1 MTNKTISINPS
12 LFAVGGAKT
21 KKNREKKL
29 KPTNVPLISPNVLKN
44 KLLKRIKEHKQ
55 RETENL
61 ENVGGGENSGTA
73 YLSNKAADIIVS
85 DEFMESIEYLKTLSD
100 ERKKRTDRA
109 NIEKRRSDLERNTV
123 KHYQALNSSE
133 GHQHVN
139 IELPE
144 ELSAPLI
151 KINTANLS
159 ATGGESVA
167 LNPYRNDIVPYGVLK
182 GGLKPTFKD
191 WNKTLRS
198 NIVTDSNLAL
208 TIQGGGP
215 TNEKT
220 ARENRLANLRTK
232 LKQKQALGPTNAA
245 PTTAVSFNTTS
256 TSAASAPE
264 PATSVAENLFPTNV
278 VPTSVVVVNSP
289 PAKHVTANEGAIATK
304 RTTKRTI
311 KRKYTLG
318 RSKIQKT
325 VAVLIKDRST
335 RRQVLHAQKD
345 LKRKPL
351 NDVKTYLREHNLIKV
366 GSTTPN
372 DIMRKMYESAMLAGE
387 IKNSNV
393 ETLLHNFSKEE
404 REL

>member
-12 LFAVGGAKT
+12 LFAMGGAKT

-29 KPTNVPLISPNVLKN
+29 KPTTAPLISPNVLKN

-61 ENVGGGENSGTA
+61 ENVGGGGTA
-73 YLSNKAADIIVS
+73 HLSNKAADMIVS

-100 ERKKRTDRA
+100 ERKKRTD
-109 NIEKRRSDLERNTV
+109 IEKRRSDLERNTV
-123 KHYQALNSSE
+123 KHYQALNNSESS
-133 GHQHVN
+133 HQQVN

-144 ELSAPLI
+144 ELSGPLI

-159 ATGGESVA
+159 AAGGGESIS
-167 LNPYRNDIVPYGVLK
+167 LSPYKNDIVPYGVLK

-208 TIQGGGP
+208 TIQSNP
-215 TNEKT
+215 LTNEKS

-232 LKQKQALGPTNAA
+232 LKEKQAAGA
-245 PTTAVSFNTTS
+245 PAKSMGGAVETIAVHAPSI
-256 TSAASAPE
+256 AS
-264 PATSVAENLFPTNV
+264 V
-278 VPTSVVVVNSP
+278 VPTSVVVVNSQ
-289 PAKHVTANEGAIATK
+289 PAKNTTNEGTIATK
-304 RTTKRTI
+304 RTTTRTI

-345 LKRKPL
+345 LKRKSI
-351 NDVKTYLREHNLIKV
+351 NDVKAYLREHNLIKV

-393 ETLLHNFSKEE
+393 DTLLHNFSKEE

>member
-21 KKNREKKL
+21 KKNRGEKKQ
-29 KPTNVPLISPNVLKN
+29 KPTMAPLISPNVLKN

-61 ENVGGGENSGTA
+61 ENVGGGENNGSTH
-73 YLSNKAADIIVS
+73 LSNKAADMIVS

-100 ERKKRTDRA
+100 ERKKRSS
-109 NIEKRRSDLERNTV
+109 IEKRRSDLERNTV
-123 KHYQALNSSE
+123 KHYQALNNSESS
-133 GHQHVN
+133 HQQVN

-144 ELSAPLI
+144 ELSEPLI

-159 ATGGESVA
+159 AAGGGESIA
-167 LNPYRNDIVPYGVLK
+167 LSPYKNDIVPYGVLK

-208 TIQGGGP
+208 TIQGNP
-215 TNEKT
+215 LISEKS

-232 LKQKQALGPTNAA
+232 LKQKQVVGA
-245 PTTAVSFNTTS
+245 PAKSVGGAVETIAVPAPSI
-256 TSAASAPE
+256 AS
-264 PATSVAENLFPTNV
+264 L

-289 PAKHVTANEGAIATK
+289 PVKNATNEGTIATK
-304 RTTKRTI
+304 RTTTRTI

-345 LKRKPL
+345 LKRKSI
-351 NDVKTYLREHNLIKV
+351 NDVKAYLREHNLIKV

-393 ETLLHNFSKEE
+393 DTLLHNFSKEE

>member
-21 KKNREKKL
+21 KKNREKKG
-29 KPTNVPLISPNVLKN
+29 KPTTVPLISPNVLKN

-61 ENVGGGENSGTA
+61 ENVGGGVNNGTTQ
-73 YLSNKAADIIVS
+73 LSNKAADMIAS

-100 ERKKRTDRA
+100 ERKKRA
-109 NIEKRRSDLERNTV
+109 NVEKRRSDLERNTI
-123 KHYQALNSSE
+123 KHYQALNNSESS
-133 GHQHVN
+133 HQQVN

-159 ATGGESVA
+159 AAGGESVA
-167 LNPYRNDIVPYGVLK
+167 LSPYKNDIVPYGVLK
-182 GGLKPTFKD
+182 GGVKPTFKD
-191 WNKTLRS
+191 WNKTMRS

-208 TIQGGGP
+208 TIQGAP
-215 TNEKT
+215 LTNEKS

-232 LKQKQALGPTNAA
+232 LKEKQVLGPAN
-245 PTTAVSFNTTS
+245 VV
-256 TSAASAPE
+256 
-264 PATSVAENLFPTNV
+264 PATSIVPATNVAPAKSMENV
-278 VPTSVVVVNSP
+278 VPTSVVIVNSH
-289 PAKHVTANEGAIATK
+289 PAKSVTNEETGATK

-345 LKRKPL
+345 LKRKPI
-351 NDVKTYLREHNLIKV
+351 NDVKAYLREHNLIKI

-393 ETLLHNFSKEE
+393 DTLLHNFSKEE

>member
-21 KKNREKKL
+21 KKNREKKQ
-29 KPTNVPLISPNVLKN
+29 KPTTVPLISPNVLKN

-73 YLSNKAADIIVS
+73 FLSNKAADIIVS

-100 ERKKRTDRA
+100 ERKKRADRA
-109 NIEKRRSDLERNTV
+109 SIEKRRSDLERNTV
-123 KHYQALNSSE
+123 KHYQALNNSESS
-133 GHQHVN
+133 HQQVN
-139 IELPE
+139 IDLPE
-144 ELSAPLI
+144 ELSEPLI

-159 ATGGESVA
+159 SAGGESVA
-167 LNPYRNDIVPYGVLK
+167 LSPYKNDVVPYGVLK

-191 WNKTLRS
+191 WNKTMRS

-215 TNEKT
+215 TSEKT

-232 LKQKQALGPTNAA
+232 LKQKQASVPTNAA
-245 PTTAVSFNTTS
+245 PIITAP
-256 TSAASAPE
+256 AAE
-264 PATSVAENLFPTNV
+264 PATGVTENTFPTNV
-278 VPTSVVVVNSP
+278 VPTSVVIINDMP
-289 PAKHVTANEGAIATK
+289 MKNITANEGGTIATK

-345 LKRKPL
+345 LKRKPI
-351 NDVKTYLREHNLIKV
+351 NDVKAYLREHNLIKV
-366 GSTTPN
+366 GSSTPN

>member
-21 KKNREKKL
+21 KKNREKKQ
-29 KPTNVPLISPNVLKN
+29 KPTTVPLISPNVLKN

-61 ENVGGGENSGTA
+61 ENVGGGENRGTSF
-73 YLSNKAADIIVS
+73 LSNKAADIIVS

-109 NIEKRRSDLERNTV
+109 SIEKRRSDLERNTV
-123 KHYQALNSSE
+123 KHYQALNNSESS
-133 GHQHVN
+133 HQQVN

-159 ATGGESVA
+159 AVGGESVS
-167 LNPYRNDIVPYGVLK
+167 LSPYKNDIVPYGVLK

-191 WNKTLRS
+191 WNKTMRS

-215 TNEKT
+215 TSEKS

-232 LKQKQALGPTNAA
+232 LKQKQASVPTNAV
-245 PTTAVSFNTTS
+245 PIITVP
-256 TSAASAPE
+256 SAD
-264 PATSVAENLFPTNV
+264 PATSVMNV
-278 VPTSVVVVNSP
+278 VPTSVVIMNDTP
-289 PAKHVTANEGAIATK
+289 MKNITANEGGTIATK

-345 LKRKPL
+345 LKRKPID
-351 NDVKTYLREHNLIKV
+351 DVKSYLREHNLIKL
-366 GSTTPN
+366 GSSTPN

>member
-21 KKNREKKL
+21 KKNREKKQ
-29 KPTNVPLISPNVLKN
+29 KPTTAPLISPNVLKN

-61 ENVGGGENSGTA
+61 ENVGGGESSGTA
-73 YLSNKAADIIVS
+73 LLSNKAADIIVS

-109 NIEKRRSDLERNTV
+109 SIEKRRSDLERNTV
-123 KHYQALNSSE
+123 KHYQALNNSESS
-133 GHQHVN
+133 HQQVN

-159 ATGGESVA
+159 AVGGESVS
-167 LNPYRNDIVPYGVLK
+167 LSPYKNDIVPYGVLK

-191 WNKTLRS
+191 WNKTMRS

-215 TNEKT
+215 TSEKS

-232 LKQKQALGPTNAA
+232 LKQKQASVPTNAVPIITVPA
-245 PTTAVSFNTTS
+245 TD
-256 TSAASAPE
+256 
-264 PATSVAENLFPTNV
+264 PATSVMNV
-278 VPTSVVVVNSP
+278 VPTSVVIMNDTP
-289 PAKHVTANEGAIATK
+289 MKNITASEGGTIATK

-345 LKRKPL
+345 LKRKPID
-351 NDVKTYLREHNLIKV
+351 DVKSYLREHNLIKL
-366 GSTTPN
+366 GSSTPN

>member
-12 LFAVGGAKT
+12 LFAMGGAKT

-29 KPTNVPLISPNVLKN
+29 RPTTAPLISPNVLKN

-61 ENVGGGENSGTA
+61 ENVGDGGGANNGTA
-73 YLSNKAADIIVS
+73 QLSNKAADMIVS

-100 ERKKRTDRA
+100 ERKKRSS
-109 NIEKRRSDLERNTV
+109 IEKRRSDLERNTV
-123 KHYQALNSSE
+123 KHYQSLNNSESS
-133 GHQHVN
+133 HQQVN

-151 KINTANLS
+151 KINTSNLS
-159 ATGGESVA
+159 AAG
-167 LNPYRNDIVPYGVLK
+167 VPYGVLK
-182 GGLKPTFKD
+182 GGVKPTFKD
-191 WNKTLRS
+191 WNKTMRS

-208 TIQGGGP
+208 TIQGNP
-215 TNEKT
+215 LTNEKS

-232 LKQKQALGPTNAA
+232 LKEKQAAVPTNAA
-245 PTTAVSFNTTS
+245 N
-256 TSAASAPE
+256 
-264 PATSVAENLFPTNV
+264 VANVVPMPSIVNAETNV
-278 VPTSVVVVNSP
+278 VPTSIVPTSVVIVNSP
-289 PAKHVTANEGAIATK
+289 PAKNVTMDTNEGTIATK

-345 LKRKPL
+345 LKRKPI
-351 NDVKTYLREHNLIKV
+351 NDVKAYLREHNLIKI

-393 ETLLHNFSKEE
+393 ETLLHNFSKDE

>member
-1 MTNKTISINPS
+1 
-12 LFAVGGAKT
+12 
-21 KKNREKKL
+21 
-29 KPTNVPLISPNVLKN
+29 LKN

-123 KHYQALNSSE
+123 KHYQALNNSESS
-133 GHQHVN
+133 HQQVN

-144 ELSAPLI
+144 ELSEPLI

-159 ATGGESVA
+159 AVGGESVS
-167 LNPYRNDIVPYGVLK
+167 LSPYKNDIVPYGVLK

-191 WNKTLRS
+191 WNKTMRS

-215 TNEKT
+215 TSEKS

-232 LKQKQALGPTNAA
+232 LKQKQTSAPTNAA
-245 PTTAVSFNTTS
+245 PTITVP
-256 TSAASAPE
+256 AAD
-264 PATSVAENLFPTNV
+264 PAKGVMNAA
-278 VPTSVVVVNSP
+278 PTSVVVMNDMP
-289 PAKHVTANEGAIATK
+289 MKNITTNEGVVATK

-345 LKRKPL
+345 LKRKPID
-351 NDVKTYLREHNLIKV
+351 DVKAYLREHNLIKV
-366 GSTTPN
+366 GSSTPN

>member
-12 LFAVGGAKT
+12 LFAMGGAKT

-29 KPTNVPLISPNVLKN
+29 KPTTAPLISPNVLKN

-61 ENVGGGENSGTA
+61 ENVGDGGGANNGTA
-73 YLSNKAADIIVS
+73 QLSNKAADMIVS

-100 ERKKRTDRA
+100 ERKKRSS
-109 NIEKRRSDLERNTV
+109 IEKRRSDLERNTV
-123 KHYQALNSSE
+123 KHYQALNNSE
-133 GHQHVN
+133 GSHQQVN

-151 KINTANLS
+151 KINTSNLS
-159 ATGGESVA
+159 AAG
-167 LNPYRNDIVPYGVLK
+167 LPYGVLK
-182 GGLKPTFKD
+182 GGVKPTFKD
-191 WNKTLRS
+191 WNKTMRS

-208 TIQGGGP
+208 TIQGNP
-215 TNEKT
+215 LTNEKS

-232 LKQKQALGPTNAA
+232 LKEKQAAVPTNAA
-245 PTTAVSFNTTS
+245 N
-256 TSAASAPE
+256 
-264 PATSVAENLFPTNV
+264 VANVVPMPSIVNAETNV
-278 VPTSVVVVNSP
+278 VPTSIVPTSVVIVNSP
-289 PAKHVTANEGAIATK
+289 PAKNVTMDTNEGTIATK

-345 LKRKPL
+345 LKRKPI
-351 NDVKTYLREHNLIKV
+351 NDVKAYLREHNLIKI

-393 ETLLHNFSKEE
+393 ETLLHNFSKDE

>member
-29 KPTNVPLISPNVLKN
+29 KPTTAPLISPNVLKN

-61 ENVGGGENSGTA
+61 ENVGGGGTA
-73 YLSNKAADIIVS
+73 HLSNKAADMIVS

-100 ERKKRTDRA
+100 ERKKRTDV
-109 NIEKRRSDLERNTV
+109 EKRRSELERNTV
-123 KHYQALNSSE
+123 KHYQALNNSE
-133 GHQHVN
+133 GSHQQVN

-159 ATGGESVA
+159 AAAGGESIA
-167 LNPYRNDIVPYGVLK
+167 LSPYKNDIVPYGVLK

-208 TIQGGGP
+208 TIQGNP
-215 TNEKT
+215 LTSEKS

-232 LKQKQALGPTNAA
+232 LKQKQVVGPPAKSMEGVVETIAVQA
-245 PTTAVSFNTTS
+245 P
-256 TSAASAPE
+256 
-264 PATSVAENLFPTNV
+264 SVASI

-289 PAKHVTANEGAIATK
+289 PVKNATNEGTIATK
-304 RTTKRTI
+304 RTTTRTI

-345 LKRKPL
+345 LKRKSI
-351 NDVKTYLREHNLIKV
+351 NDVKAYLREHNLIKV

-393 ETLLHNFSKEE
+393 DTLLHNFSKEE

>member
-12 LFAVGGAKT
+12 LFAMGGAKT

-29 KPTNVPLISPNVLKN
+29 KPTTAPLISPNVLKN

-61 ENVGGGENSGTA
+61 ENVGTA
-73 YLSNKAADIIVS
+73 HLSNKAADMIVS

-100 ERKKRTDRA
+100 ERKKRSD
-109 NIEKRRSDLERNTV
+109 IERRRSDLERNTV
-123 KHYQALNSSE
+123 KHYQALNNSE
-133 GHQHVN
+133 GSHQQVN

-144 ELSAPLI
+144 ELSEPLI

-159 ATGGESVA
+159 AVGGGESVV
-167 LNPYRNDIVPYGVLK
+167 LSPYKNDIVPYGVLK

-208 TIQGGGP
+208 TIQSNP
-215 TNEKT
+215 LTNEKS

-232 LKQKQALGPTNAA
+232 LKEKQAVGATAKSVGGAAETIAVNAQSIASVVPT
-245 PTTAVSFNTTS
+245 S
-256 TSAASAPE
+256 
-264 PATSVAENLFPTNV
+264 V

-289 PAKHVTANEGAIATK
+289 SVTNVTNGGTIATK
-304 RTTKRTI
+304 RTTTRTI

-345 LKRKPL
+345 LKRKSI
-351 NDVKTYLREHNLIKV
+351 NDVKAYLREHNLIKV

-393 ETLLHNFSKEE
+393 DTLLHNFSKEE

>member
-21 KKNREKKL
+21 KKNREKKQ
-29 KPTNVPLISPNVLKN
+29 KSTTAPLISPNVLKN

-123 KHYQALNSSE
+123 KHYQALNNSESS
-133 GHQHVN
+133 HQQVN

-144 ELSAPLI
+144 ELSEPLI

-159 ATGGESVA
+159 AVGGELVS
-167 LNPYRNDIVPYGVLK
+167 LSPYKNDVVPYGVLK

-191 WNKTLRS
+191 WNKTMRS

-215 TNEKT
+215 TSEKS

-232 LKQKQALGPTNAA
+232 LKQKQASAPTNAA
-245 PTTAVSFNTTS
+245 PTITVP
-256 TSAASAPE
+256 AAD
-264 PATSVAENLFPTNV
+264 PAKGVMNAA
-278 VPTSVVVVNSP
+278 PTSVVVMNDMP
-289 PAKHVTANEGAIATK
+289 MKNITTNEGVVATK

-345 LKRKPL
+345 LKRKPID
-351 NDVKTYLREHNLIKV
+351 DVKAYLREHNLIKV
-366 GSTTPN
+366 GSSTPN

>member
-21 KKNREKKL
+21 KKNREKKG
-29 KPTNVPLISPNVLKN
+29 KPTTVPLISPNVLKN

-61 ENVGGGENSGTA
+61 ENVGGGVNNGTTQ
-73 YLSNKAADIIVS
+73 LSNKAADMIAS

-100 ERKKRTDRA
+100 ERKKRA
-109 NIEKRRSDLERNTV
+109 NVEKRRSDLERNTI
-123 KHYQALNSSE
+123 KHYQALNNSESS
-133 GHQHVN
+133 HQQVN

-159 ATGGESVA
+159 AAGGESVA
-167 LNPYRNDIVPYGVLK
+167 LSPYKNDIVPYGVLK
-182 GGLKPTFKD
+182 GGVKPTFKD
-191 WNKTLRS
+191 WNKTMRS

-208 TIQGGGP
+208 TIQGAP
-215 TNEKT
+215 LTNEKS

-232 LKQKQALGPTNAA
+232 LKEKQVLGPAN
-245 PTTAVSFNTTS
+245 VV
-256 TSAASAPE
+256 
-264 PATSVAENLFPTNV
+264 PATSIVPATNVAPAKSMENV
-278 VPTSVVVVNSP
+278 VPTSVVIVNSH
-289 PAKHVTANEGAIATK
+289 PAQNVTNDEAIATK

-345 LKRKPL
+345 LKRKPI
-351 NDVKTYLREHNLIKV
+351 NDVKAYLREHNLIKV

-393 ETLLHNFSKEE
+393 DTLLHNFSKEE

>member
-1 MTNKTISINPS
+1 
-12 LFAVGGAKT
+12 
-21 KKNREKKL
+21 
-29 KPTNVPLISPNVLKN
+29 VPLISPNVLKN

-61 ENVGGGENSGTA
+61 ENVGGGVNNGTTQ
-73 YLSNKAADIIVS
+73 LSNKAADMIAS

-100 ERKKRTDRA
+100 ERKKRA

-133 GHQHVN
+133 SSHQQVN

-151 KINTANLS
+151 KINTSNLS
-159 ATGGESVA
+159 AAGGESVA
-167 LNPYRNDIVPYGVLK
+167 LSPYKNDIVPYGVLK
-182 GGLKPTFKD
+182 GGVKPTFKD
-191 WNKTLRS
+191 WNKTMRS

-208 TIQGGGP
+208 TIQSNP
-215 TNEKT
+215 LTNEKS

-232 LKQKQALGPTNAA
+232 LKEKQVLGPAN
-245 PTTAVSFNTTS
+245 VV
-256 TSAASAPE
+256 
-264 PATSVAENLFPTNV
+264 PATSIAPATNVAPAKSMENV
-278 VPTSVVVVNSP
+278 VPTSVVIVNNT
-289 PAKHVTANEGAIATK
+289 PAKSVTNEETGATK

-345 LKRKPL
+345 LKRKSI
-351 NDVKTYLREHNLIKV
+351 NDVKAYLREHNLIKV

-393 ETLLHNFSKEE
+393 DTLLHNFSKEE